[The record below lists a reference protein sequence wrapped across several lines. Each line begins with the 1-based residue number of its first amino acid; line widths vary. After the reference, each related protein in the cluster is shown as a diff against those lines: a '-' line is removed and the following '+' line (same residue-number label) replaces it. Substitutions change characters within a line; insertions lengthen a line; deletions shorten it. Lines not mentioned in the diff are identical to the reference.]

1 MWAVGRV
8 TGGAAGLLEA
18 LLAVLGPRG
27 TLVVPIFGA
36 LGALTDAVRADP
48 RAARSADSPARIAA
62 IGSHAAELC
71 GLGLDTP
78 TAHGAGTPYTRLGE
92 LGGKVAGA
100 SLAQKGPYYY

>member
-1 MWAVGRV
+1 M

-48 RAARSADSPARIAA
+48 RAALSADSPACIAA
-62 IGSHAAELC
+62 IGPHAAELC

-100 SLAQKGPYYY
+100 LLAQKGPYY